1 MIDKRYLIEYP
12 NGVKQTK
19 ICIDH
24 NRYLEVK
31 SIEDDDEYRKAY
43 KELSKESYFTS
54 KSLFAYAILN
64 NGYFECY
71 GGPKTIKISKINE

>member
-1 MIDKRYLIEYP
+1 MIGKRYLIEYP

-31 SIEDDDEYRKAY
+31 SIQDDDEYRKAY
-43 KELSKESYFTS
+43 KELSKEPYFTNES
-54 KSLFAYAILN
+54 PFAYAILN
-64 NGYFECY
+64 NGYFKCY
-71 GGPKTIKISKINE
+71 GEPKIIKISEINE